1 MKKSLFALAALT
13 AVAGAAQA
21 QSNVTLYGVVDA
33 SAFYLNNPSNTSTNT
48 STNASGAIDSAFA
61 SSIWGL
67 KGSEDLG
74 GGLKAN
80 FNVEGDLSTV
90 TGNASSQGI
99 FRRATNV
106 GFSGN
111 FGEVALGLKISPF
124 VSAANTNWA
133 LGNNSISLSADVANG
148 YAQFFTKNAITYT
161 LPSMNGLNGQFQYG
175 MSNTTDGASAGNVY
189 AGRLNY
195 TLGGLYLEAAGQKLN
210 SGTVSPN
217 AAASYVQATPTGT
230 VSATGT
236 ATAAAT
242 YNPGGTTS
250 GDQSTYFV
258 GAKYKIGQATV
269 GAGWLS
275 NTIAGWVI
283 NVTQLSA
290 AYAVNPKLDVGVN
303 YSVNTNDS
311 SLTNVVAS
319 YKLSPRTS
327 VYGMVNY
334 AKVGNFNAG
343 PNAAGAANT
352 ATGATTGAY
361 AAVWSEGNI
370 AGAAPAANTNTTA
383 FGVGVVHCF

>member
-124 VSAANTNWA
+124 VSAANNNFA
-133 LGNNSISLSADVANG
+133 LANNSITLSADVANG
-148 YAQFFTKNAITYT
+148 YAQFFTKNALTYT
-161 LPSMNGLNGQFQYG
+161 LPSMNGINGQFQYG
-175 MSNTTDGASAGNVY
+175 MSNDATGASAGNVY

-210 SGTVSPN
+210 SGSTSAN
-217 AAASYVQATPTGT
+217 AASSYVQAGTTGT
-230 VSATGT
+230 TPGNNIAG
-236 ATAAAT
+236 AA
-242 YNPGGTTS
+242 
-250 GDQSTYFV
+250 GDQSTYFI
-258 GAKYKIGQATV
+258 GAKYKVGQATV

-275 NTIAGWVI
+275 NNIAGFVN

-303 YSVNTNDS
+303 YSMNTMDS
-311 SLTNVVAS
+311 SLTNVVAN
-319 YKLSPRTS
+319 YKLSPRTAI
-327 VYGMVNY
+327 YGMINY
-334 AKVGNFNAG
+334 AKVGNAIAATN
-343 PNAAGAANT
+343 PAGAA
-352 ATGATTGAY
+352 TGVTGAY
-361 AAVWSEGNI
+361 AAVWSQSNI
-370 AGAAPAANTNTTA
+370 AGTTTTANTNTTA
-383 FGVGVVHCF
+383 FGVGVVHRF

>member
-33 SAFYLNNPSNTSTNT
+33 SAFYLNNPTSTT
-48 STNASGAIDSAFA
+48 SNASGAVDSAFA

-90 TGNASSQGI
+90 TGNYSSQGI

-124 VSAANTNWA
+124 VSAANNNFA
-133 LGNNSISLSADVANG
+133 LANNSITLSADVANG
-148 YAQFFTKNAITYT
+148 YAQFFTKNALTYT
-161 LPSMNGLNGQFQYG
+161 LPSMNGINGQFQYG
-175 MSNTTDGASAGNVY
+175 MSNDATGASAGNVY

-210 SGTVSPN
+210 SGSTSAN
-217 AAASYVQATPTGT
+217 AASSYVQAGTTGT
-230 VSATGT
+230 TPGNNIAG
-236 ATAAAT
+236 AA
-242 YNPGGTTS
+242 
-250 GDQSTYFV
+250 GDQSTYFI
-258 GAKYKIGQATV
+258 GAKYKVGQATV

-275 NTIAGWVI
+275 NNIAGFVN

-343 PNAAGAANT
+343 PNAAGAA
-352 ATGATTGAY
+352 TGVTGAY
-361 AAVWSEGNI
+361 AAVWSQSNI
-370 AGAAPAANTNTTA
+370 AGTTTTANTNTTA
-383 FGVGVVHCF
+383 FGVGVVHRF